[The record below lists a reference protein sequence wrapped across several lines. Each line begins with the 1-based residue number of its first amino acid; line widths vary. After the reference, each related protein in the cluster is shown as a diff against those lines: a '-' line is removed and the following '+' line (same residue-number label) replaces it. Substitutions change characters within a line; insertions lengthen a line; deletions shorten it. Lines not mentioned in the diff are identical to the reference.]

1 MSGETRMGEAGR
13 RGADVRSDCWVSAK
27 LQDEGGIQL
36 ALTSKVEALFGAS
49 LREDILA
56 GVEALGI
63 PHVVLE
69 VEDMGALPWVVQARV
84 EAALLRAG
92 AEPTGDARPEGRPP
106 PRPGGTP
113 RDYLRRSR
121 LYLPGNEPK
130 FALNAGLH
138 RPDGVILD
146 LEDSVHASE
155 KDAARLVVRNALRC
169 VDFGKAERMVRIN
182 QGPLG
187 LEDLDAVVPEGPEVI
202 LIPKAETADQILAV
216 QSRIE
221 EVQETQALDQTIWL
235 MPILESAL
243 GVENAFAIASAHDAV
258 VAITIGLE
266 DYTADMGTV
275 KTPEGSESEWAR
287 FRVVNA
293 AKAAGIQASDS
304 VYSDVADEEGLL
316 ATGKRSR
323 SIGFDGMG
331 CIHPRQIRVIHE
343 AYAPNPAELEKAQRI
358 VAAFEEAEKLGLG
371 VVSLGSKMIDKPV
384 VLRALKLVAEARK
397 AGLIGEEAEDE

>member
-1 MSGETRMGEAGR
+1 
-13 RGADVRSDCWVSAK
+13 
-27 LQDEGGIQL
+27 
-36 ALTSKVEALFGAS
+36 
-49 LREDILA
+49 
-56 GVEALGI
+56 
-63 PHVVLE
+63 
-69 VEDMGALPWVVQARV
+69 
-84 EAALLRAG
+84 
-92 AEPTGDARPEGRPP
+92 
-106 PRPGGTP
+106 
-113 RDYLRRSR
+113 
-121 LYLPGNEPK
+121 
-130 FALNAGLH
+130 
-138 RPDGVILD
+138 VILD
-146 LEDSVHASE
+146 LEDSVHPSE

-169 VDFGKAERMVRIN
+169 VDFGGAERMVRIN

-187 LEDLDAVVPEGPEVI
+187 LDDLDAVVPEGPEVI
-202 LIPKAETADQILAV
+202 LIPKAETADQILVV
-216 QSRIE
+216 QRQIE
-221 EVQETQALDQTIWL
+221 EVQETQGLDKPIWL

-343 AYAPNPAELEKAQRI
+343 AYAPNPVELEKAQRI
-358 VAAFEEAEKLGLG
+358 VAAFQEAEKLGLG